1 MKKGMYVKLS
11 VDGIKKNKRLYAPYI
26 CAFCGMV
33 IMNYIMFFLA
43 GSERINALSGGEAIH
58 GTLSFGCVV
67 LAFFSCLF
75 LFYTNS
81 FIVKRRQKEYGLYG
95 VLGMNKK

>member
-1 MKKGMYVKLS
+1 MHA
-11 VDGIKKNKRLYAPYI
+11 KKNKRLYAPYI

-43 GSERINALSGGEAIH
+43 GSERINALMGGEAIH

-67 LAFFSCLF
+67 LEAMSC
-75 LFYTNS
+75 
-81 FIVKRRQKEYGLYG
+81 GLPASSLVSPLSTYARASHPPAS
-95 VLGMNKK
+95 VLKK

>member
-1 MKKGMYVKLS
+1 
-11 VDGIKKNKRLYAPYI
+11 
-26 CAFCGMV
+26 
-33 IMNYIMFFLA
+33 MNYIMFFLA

-81 FIVKRRQKEYGLYG
+81 FIVKKTSEGIRPLRRSRHE
-95 VLGMNKK
+95 